1 MKEPWLKKVMGLRDF
16 ANGFFNISLVKKQ
29 FLKSECWNQQEGNRL
44 HHFRKSRS
52 TPVVGLYIWET
63 ECSHKHPIWKVSMI
77 PQDQANITSLQS
89 QAGELEG
96 RGVLTSSREE
106 NSCNVS
112 EAHQLLNWANQAYSR
127 QSPGRASSPEAP
139 DVVKKRWE
147 TTRSDLNRRF
157 QRQFPSSKEDVEYSL
172 LPALSVGQCIFLLT
186 RTDATI
192 WCFPNF
198 STTQLTENGNI

>member
-1 MKEPWLKKVMGLRDF
+1 MNSLIFHLWKNNFLSPSAGTNKKATDCTTSERAHQLWGYIF
-16 ANGFFNISLVKKQ
+16 GKQ
-29 FLKSECWNQQEGNRL
+29 
-44 HHFRKSRS
+44 
-52 TPVVGLYIWET
+52 
-63 ECSHKHPIWKVSMI
+63 CSHKHPIWKVSMI
-77 PQDQANITSLQS
+77 PQDQANITSVQS

-112 EAHQLLNWANQAYSR
+112 EAHLSLNWANQAYSQ

-147 TTRSDLNRRF
+147 TTRSDLNGRF
-157 QRQFPSSKEDVEYSL
+157 QRQFPSSKEDAEYSL